1 MTSKNNMAT
10 RYATTH
16 ESGRVLRQPDEAPQ
30 LTNLERQETDAT
42 TLTLHGEIIQ
52 KILWNQTRQAQNRHG
67 DNMRN
72 RKKEN
77 STQQKWLGTTYSM
90 NGHFDITQQSMIK
103 ITKHMA

>member
-1 MTSKNNMAT
+1 MAK
-10 RYATTH
+10 RHATTH
-16 ESGRVLRQPDEAPQ
+16 ESGRVLRRSDEAPQ

-77 STQQKWLGTTYSM
+77 STQQKWLGTTYAM
-90 NGHFDITQQSMIK
+90 NWSL
-103 ITKHMA
+103 

>member
-1 MTSKNNMAT
+1 MTSKNNMAK

-67 DNMRN
+67 DNMR
-72 RKKEN
+72 RKKI
-77 STQQKWLGTTYSM
+77 QLIQ
-90 NGHFDITQQSMIK
+90 NGWSP
-103 ITKHMA
+103 HMQ

>member
-1 MTSKNNMAT
+1 MAK
-10 RYATTH
+10 RHATTH
-16 ESGRVLRQPDEAPQ
+16 ESGPRWSDKAPQ

-42 TLTLHGEIIQ
+42 TLTLYGEIIQ

-77 STQQKWLGTTYSM
+77 STQQKWLGTTYAM
-90 NGHFDITQQSMIK
+90 NWSL
-103 ITKHMA
+103 